1 MVFQEFVENTIC
13 QMTSSSF
20 ELTKEILLGEKLIAF
35 SIIKPNKAG
44 TDALAEKV
52 CDYFE
57 TFEIKANRTFNK
69 QLEAYMNELDA
80 IVAPR
85 IGRAAQPKKVDNTPP
100 VVPRARKYYEKHLAY
115 KALKEITFTQLLD
128 YTRIMMSLYTSSV
141 KNEGKPIENFDYSAK
156 FLDVNKILENLKKEE
171 TFILIPQNKKKRFE
185 LKEKY
190 GIDTCIFVMIVIT
203 LCSVIN
209 EKK

>member
-13 QMTSSSF
+13 QMAPSSF
-20 ELTKEILLGEKLIAF
+20 ELTKEILLGEKLINF
-35 SIIKPNKAG
+35 SVIKPNKVG
-44 TDALAEKV
+44 IDALAEKV

-57 TFEIKANRTFNK
+57 TFEIKVNRAFSK

-85 IGRAAQPKKVDNTPP
+85 IGRAAQPKKGDNTPP
-100 VVPRARKYYEKHLAY
+100 ALPRARKYYEKYLAY
-115 KALKEITFTQLLD
+115 KTYKDITVTQMMD
-128 YTRIMMSLYTSSV
+128 YTRIMLSLYAASTN
-141 KNEGKPIENFDYSAK
+141 NEDKPIDNFDYSVRC
-156 FLDVNKILENLKKEE
+156 LDVNKILESLRKEE
-171 TFILIPQNKKKRFE
+171 TSVIIPQNKRKRFE

-190 GIDTCIFVMIVIT
+190 AIDTCIYVMIVIA

-209 EKK
+209 DKK